1 MVASDLGLKGL
12 EAGELLEGSLL
23 KWNTINGY
31 ILAIAKIHSLQR
43 LLKTNLHPSFWGS
56 ALNSLLDSRC
66 RAQHTYDRAAYI
78 DRGATGLASGY
89 TEDEFL
95 QLQESLLKGLDICVQ
110 VS

>member
-43 LLKTNLHPSFWGS
+43 LLKTNLHPSF
-56 ALNSLLDSRC
+56 
-66 RAQHTYDRAAYI
+66 
-78 DRGATGLASGY
+78 
-89 TEDEFL
+89 
-95 QLQESLLKGLDICVQ
+95 
-110 VS
+110 